1 MSSGELGGAGEGG
14 HGGTAAFTDLM
25 ASLLV
30 VFVLLFVVA
39 LNKRAGDQRSQQD
52 DLIRAL
58 RGNLRAAGI
67 DAASIKRDSR
77 DKNAVVIVFPDSL
90 LFDVGHQRMRP
101 EGARIVQTATPRIAG
116 VLCTDS
122 LRPRLETV
130 VVEGH
135 TDTRVPPGMSA
146 EGGRAFNLRLSQL
159 RSMDV
164 VSESMTALAG
174 HPERDCYL
182 TLVSATGRGREN
194 LLPGVDSLDAR
205 QRRVILKIRLRTDAA
220 EDVAEA
226 VGGTSR

>member
-1 MSSGELGGAGEGG
+1 MNGELGDGADGG

-39 LNKRAGDQRSQQD
+39 LNKRAGDQRTLQD

-58 RGNLRAAGI
+58 RGNLRSAGI
-67 DAASIKRDSR
+67 EAASVNRDSR
-77 DKNAVVIVFPDSL
+77 DKNAVVVVFPDSL
-90 LFDVGHQRMRP
+90 LFDVGAQRMRP
-101 EGARIVQTATPRIAG
+101 EGARIVQVATPRIAG
-116 VLCTDS
+116 VLCADS

-135 TDTRVPPGMSA
+135 TDTRIPPGMTPSA
-146 EGGRAFNLRLSQL
+146 GRAFNLRLSQS

-164 VSESMTALAG
+164 VSESMTALASR
-174 HPERDCYL
+174 PERDCYL

-194 LLPGVDSLDAR
+194 LLPGIDSLDAR

-220 EDVAEA
+220 ENVASA
-226 VGGTSR
+226 VGGTRR

>member
-1 MSSGELGGAGEGG
+1 MDEGHGG
-14 HGGTAAFTDLM
+14 HGAAAAFTDLM

-39 LNKRAGDQRSQQD
+39 LNKKAGDQRTLQE

-58 RGNLRAAGI
+58 RGNLHAAGLDTANI
-67 DAASIKRDSR
+67 NRDSH

-90 LFDVGHQRMRP
+90 LFDVGSPRMR
-101 EGARIVQTATPRIAG
+101 EAGARILHAATPKIAG
-116 VLCTDS
+116 VLCSDS

-135 TDTRVPPGMSA
+135 TDARIPARSTPD
-146 EGGRAFNLRLSQL
+146 EGRAYNLQLSQQ

-164 VSESMTALAG
+164 VSESMKALAG
-174 HPERDCYL
+174 SPYRDCYL

-194 LLPGVDSLDAR
+194 LLEGVDSLDAR
-205 QRRVILKIRLRTDAA
+205 QRRVLLKIRLRTDAA
-220 EDVAEA
+220 SDVAEA
-226 VGGTSR
+226 VGGVGP